1 MLRCAHEGWATLRTR
16 AKTAPTGAAPGAG
29 MGVGRRGRGPRAPW
43 LGATREVRVPGPLRG
58 EAIRS
63 HARRGWGR
71 GRSRQ
76 GAPSGRAAAHR
87 ATCARGR
94 ARPGAPHG
102 GGREEGE
109 RGERR
114 GETHHGL
121 DGRQQPLTGIY
132 PRTGREEE
140 EGEGVYS
147 TRERE
152 WGVGVHMGEGNGA

>member
-1 MLRCAHEGWATLRTR
+1 
-16 AKTAPTGAAPGAG
+16 
-29 MGVGRRGRGPRAPW
+29 MGVGRRGRGPCAPW

-58 EAIRS
+58 EAVGS

-87 ATCARGR
+87 ATRARGR
-94 ARPGAPHG
+94 ARLGAPHG

-121 DGRQQPLTGIY
+121 DGRQQPLTGIH
-132 PRTGREEE
+132 PRTGREW
-140 EGEGVYS
+140 
-147 TRERE
+147 ERGGRGRGCLLYAGKRMGGRGCT
-152 WGVGVHMGEGNGA
+152 WGRARAPGRARQG